1 MLQVH
6 PIISIITKAICKPT
20 RAPKIGSQLQ
30 LHPCIPEMLLFS
42 LMVSVGE
49 TILGVVRMQ
58 VVLLVVG
65 ISVKGLSVAVKFS
78 TVVEVSSEEHS
89 V

>member
-6 PIISIITKAICKPT
+6 PIISIITKAISKPT
-20 RAPKIGSQLQ
+20 KDPKIGSQLQ
-30 LHPCIPEMLLFS
+30 LQPCISEMLLFS

-65 ISVKGLSVAVKFS
+65 ISVKGLSVALMLS
-78 TVVEVSSEEHS
+78 VVGGVSGEHS